1 MKKHVIQSKNRN
13 YNECRCECKQI
24 GGWGSCK
31 NDFVRNPSM
40 YDYGCNTACKI
51 NEYLDIKNCSC
62 EKCVFG
68 KLVLVCKDEILKAT
82 ETSLDNEKVTCEKNV
97 KIQTTSLVILCLFLV
112 FMSISCYY
120 YYTRR
125 RNKKGI
131 RIIMFNIKR
140 IV

>member
-1 MKKHVIQSKNRN
+1 MAGVLVKMI
-13 YNECRCECKQI
+13 
-24 GGWGSCK
+24 
-31 NDFVRNPSM
+31 M
-40 YDYGCNTACKI
+40 YDYDCNTACKI
-51 NEYLDIKNCSC
+51 DEYLDIKNCSC

-82 ETSLDNEKVTCEKNV
+82 ETSLDNEKVTCEKKNCL
-97 KIQTTSLVILCLFLV
+97 IQTTSLVILCSFLV

-131 RIIMFNIKR
+131 RIIIL
-140 IV
+140 I